1 MSGTLWTGSAL
12 VLVLAASSGAGAA
25 ADGQAPTVITFDAAH
40 AGALPPDFRALSSD
54 EREPGRWQIGRV
66 DGLAVL
72 SQTDLGRRGYRL
84 AILPEVRARDVL
96 VGARLRMGR
105 GDRAAGVAWR
115 VQNAHNYYAARLDF
129 ERREVVLYK
138 FVGGNRVRL
147 AGTSGIR
154 LDADDWHELL
164 VEHQE
169 DKIRVW
175 LNGVP
180 VAADRDGGVR
190 EPGAVGLWM
199 PGDGT
204 AHFARLWY
212 GPLAHGR

>member
-1 MSGTLWTGSAL
+1 MSGRTSAGTVITLIIVAAGFS
-12 VLVLAASSGAGAA
+12 LAAE
-25 ADGQAPTVITFDAAH
+25 GQAPTVVTFDAVKP
-40 AGALPPDFRALSSD
+40 GTLPSGFRALSSNA
-54 EREPGRWQIGRV
+54 REPGKWEAGKIAETR
-66 DGLAVL
+66 VL

-84 AILPEVRARDVL
+84 AILQDVQARDVT
-96 VGARLRMGR
+96 VGVRLRTGQ

-115 VQNAHNYYAARLDF
+115 VQDADNYYAARLDF
-129 ERREVVLYK
+129 ESREVVLYK

-154 LDADDWHELL
+154 VDADTWHELL
-164 VEHQE
+164 VEHDD

-180 VAADRDGGVR
+180 VASDRDGSLR
-190 EPGAVGLWM
+190 EAGSVGFWM

-204 AHFARLWY
+204 AHFSRLWY
-212 GPLAHGR
+212 GPVPRGR